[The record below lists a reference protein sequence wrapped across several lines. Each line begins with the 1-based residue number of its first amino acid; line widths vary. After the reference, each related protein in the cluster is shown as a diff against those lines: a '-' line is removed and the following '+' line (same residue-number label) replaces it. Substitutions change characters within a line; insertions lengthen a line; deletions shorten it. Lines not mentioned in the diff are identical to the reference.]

1 MDTRKYI
8 LKETAL
14 VALGQFIC
22 ASVMCGIFALL
33 SAYDK
38 TVLLGS
44 IVGTLVSV
52 ANFFFMSLGA
62 MLAADKA
69 AAQNV
74 KGGKATIRL
83 SFTGRLVL
91 MAVILFAFAKS
102 GLCNVVALVLPLAFT
117 RPVLTIA
124 HFFKKAGEP
133 TK

>member
-14 VALGQFIC
+14 VALGQLLC
-22 ASVMCGIFALL
+22 AAAMCGIFALL
-33 SAYDK
+33 GALDRS
-38 TVLLGS
+38 VLLGS
-44 IVGTLVSV
+44 LVGTAVSI
-52 ANFFFMSLGA
+52 ANFFFMSMGA

-69 AAQNV
+69 MAQDV
-74 KGGKATIRL
+74 KGGKATLRL
-83 SFTGRLVL
+83 SFTGRLAL
-91 MAVILFAFAKS
+91 IAVVLFAFAKS

>member
-14 VALGQFIC
+14 VAIGQLLC
-22 ASVMCGIFALL
+22 AGVMCGIFALL
-33 SAYDK
+33 GAFDTK
-38 TVLLGS
+38 VLLGS
-44 IVGTLVSV
+44 AVGSLVAV

-69 AAQNV
+69 VAQNV
-74 KGGKATIRL
+74 KGGKATLRL
-83 SFTGRLVL
+83 SFTGRLVI
-91 MAVILFAFAKS
+91 MAVVLFAFAKS
-102 GLCNVVALVLPLAFT
+102 GLCNVIALVLPLAFT
-117 RPVLTIA
+117 RPVLTVA